1 MGSVGQKTSKELT
14 ELTTNPEDTI
24 CRHQHTLVP
33 EVQPT
38 TYEADSPH
46 PTELVALLMTIR
58 TPDKSSLRKEGRAYL
73 GS

>member
-1 MGSVGQKTSKELT
+1 MGSVGQKPSKELT

-24 CRHQHTLVP
+24 CRHEQRLVA

-46 PTELVALLMTIR
+46 PTELVALLIIIR
-58 TPDKSSLRKEGRAYL
+58 TPDKSTLRKEGRAYL